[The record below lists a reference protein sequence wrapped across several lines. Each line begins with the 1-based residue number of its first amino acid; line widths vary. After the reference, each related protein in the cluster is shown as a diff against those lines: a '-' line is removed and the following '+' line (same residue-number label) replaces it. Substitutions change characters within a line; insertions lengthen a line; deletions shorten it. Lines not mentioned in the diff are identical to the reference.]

1 MKRMGNVER
10 NTYVK
15 RQLTRTLIK
24 LLNKKAIDDIS
35 VSELTTKAGIGRV
48 SFYRNY
54 NSIQEILEQESD
66 RLMAESEKLPKV
78 EGEPSYFSFFDF
90 LIENKNFYL
99 TLHRAGLSNIIK
111 ESIVKTAQIM
121 PEDPNLQAYLKAFW
135 AYGLYGWICE
145 WMDRGMQESSEEIF
159 SLFEAAMKK

>member
-15 RQLTRTLIK
+15 KQLTRTLLK
-24 LLNKKAIDDIS
+24 LLNKKTIDGIS

-90 LIENKNFYL
+90 LIENKSFYL

-111 ESIVKTAQIM
+111 ESIVKTAQIT